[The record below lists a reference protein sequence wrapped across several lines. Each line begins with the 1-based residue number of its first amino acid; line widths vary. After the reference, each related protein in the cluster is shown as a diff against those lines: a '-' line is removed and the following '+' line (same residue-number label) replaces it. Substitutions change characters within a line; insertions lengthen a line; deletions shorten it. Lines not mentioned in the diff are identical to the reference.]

1 MVRGIGGEIPD
12 ISCKYVEID
21 IFDSHSDFF
30 FINLKQK
37 TLFLLILRLRVYI
50 MFKEI

>member
-30 FINLKQK
+30 FYQFK
-37 TLFLLILRLRVYI
+37 TKNIVFTDITITSIYNV
-50 MFKEI
+50 